1 MNILTYWLSLSNSVC
16 GEDCPTSMNCVICCS
31 EEKKFRQVDMIL
43 FTEYQDLDLDE
54 DPIVFLPCGHFFSM
68 STLDGWMKLGDAYKQ
83 VNGDYTGVQEISS
96 IVANGSKPKSC
107 PDCRS
112 VIHSVKRY
120 GRLISLHSLRASEMK
135 HMMRIETK
143 LSLLSDR
150 LNRENLDR
158 EQLTKLLARFE
169 VLEDEIKEGPML
181 KVFQA
186 CGGAGVDVPPPPSA
200 TYLQFLRLKGALFG
214 RLVESFGDCAYN
226 TSLDIYAK
234 SIQLAEETQS
244 RRQKANLILD
254 KTKLVLRW
262 SEYSRVSKRKLL
274 DDMTWIT
281 TDLKGIDNT
290 IVKEAEKLH
299 AEIVEKFGSKQQI
312 KEVLKAMNV
321 IQGYNY
327 GGGWSDH
334 WYECP
339 NGHPYFIGECGGA
352 MQESRCIECG
362 AVVGGT
368 NHSLNATN
376 RRAGGALA
384 EALRE

>member
-1 MNILTYWLSLSNSVC
+1 MRSLMFADSVC
-16 GEDCPTSMNCVICCS
+16 GEDCPTSLNCAVCCP
-31 EEKKFRQVDMIL
+31 EEKKVRQVDMIL
-43 FTEYQDLDLDE
+43 FTEYQDLNLDE
-54 DPIVFLPCGHFFSM
+54 DPIIFLPCGHFFSM
-68 STLDGWMKLGDAYKQ
+68 STLDKWMELSEGYEQDTEGVYTDVKQ
-83 VNGDYTGVQEISS
+83 ISN

-120 GRLISLHSLRASEMK
+120 GRLISLHCLRASEMK
-135 HMMRIETK
+135 HMMRIKMK
-143 LSLLSDR
+143 LGFLSEKSMR
-150 LNRENLDR
+150 EGLNRE
-158 EQLTKLLARFE
+158 QLIKILERFD

-186 CGGAGVDVPPPPSA
+186 CGGAGVDVPPPPSS
-200 TYLQFLRLKGALFG
+200 TFLQFLRMKAALKG
-214 RLVESFGDCAYN
+214 RLVESFGDAAYN
-226 TSLDIYAK
+226 TSLDIYAE
-234 SIQLAEETQS
+234 SIHLAEESQS
-244 RRQKANLILD
+244 KKQKAKLILD
-254 KTKLVLRW
+254 KTRLVLRW
-262 SEYSRVSKRKLL
+262 SEYSDESKRKLL
-274 DDMTWIT
+274 DDITWIK
-281 TDLKGIDNT
+281 TDLKGIDDA
-290 IVKEAEKLH
+290 IVREAEKLYT
-299 AEIVEKFGSKQQI
+299 EVVDNFGKQQI

-321 IQGYNY
+321 IEGYDY

-334 WYECP
+334 WFECP

-368 NHSLNATN
+368 HHRLNVTN